1 MEKVKQ
7 MKHSKTG
14 ISCGNR
20 DYGCRCPP
28 KILRLFIEKVK
39 NISANEV
46 MFGMDELRFS
56 SAELDQLED
65 FIARYESHEPISKIL
80 NRREFWNSEF
90 FVNADVLDPRP
101 ETEIIIER
109 TLEIFAKDQAFDF
122 LDIGTGSGCILLS
135 IAKEFPK
142 SRGIGI
148 DISEKAVKIA
158 LKNKSDLCVENAEI
172 KNVGWDNFCPQKK
185 FDLIVSNP
193 PYIKSADI
201 FGLDDNVKN
210 FDPRLA
216 LDGGRDGLDA
226 YTQLSELTRNWL
238 KPGGKIL
245 LEIGFDQYD
254 DVKNI
259 FESKGFSLEHSH
271 LDFQKIRR
279 VLELQFLTKSID

>member
-1 MEKVKQ
+1 MEKAKQ
-7 MKHSKTG
+7 MKHSKTE
-14 ISCGNR
+14 ISRGNR
-20 DYGCRCPP
+20 DYGCRCPS
-28 KILRLFIEKVK
+28 KILRLFIAKVK
-39 NISANEV
+39 NISADEV
-46 MFGMDELRFS
+46 MFGMDELQFS
-56 SAELDQLED
+56 PTELEQLED
-65 FIARYESHEPISKIL
+65 FIARYESHEPVSKIL

-148 DISEKAVKIA
+148 DISEKAAKVA
-158 LKNKSDLCVENAEI
+158 LKNKFDLCVENAEI
-172 KNVGWDNFCPQKK
+172 KNVGWDNFGPQKK

-193 PYIKSADI
+193 PYIKTSDI

-210 FDPRLA
+210 FDPHLA

-226 YTQLSELTRNWL
+226 YTQLSELTPNWL
-238 KPGGKIL
+238 KPDGKIL

-259 FESKGFSLEHSH
+259 FESKGFSLANVH

-279 VLELQFLTKSID
+279 VLEFTA